1 MDDRDAGGCAELIA
15 DHGALSGHVERA
27 AETLR
32 VHLGGL
38 DPVLGLV
45 LGSGLGD
52 LADRFTGTQVLPYAD
67 IPGWPQVG
75 VIGHSGQL
83 VWGRLGGTPAVAL
96 KGRAHLYE
104 GHDPRFATLPIRVL
118 AELGIVALFV
128 SNAAGAINRAFSPG
142 DLMLISDHLNF
153 MGRSPL
159 SATSPAL
166 ADRPAASFYDA
177 ELSSVVRQVAVEE
190 RVPLREGVYAAL
202 MGPSYETPAEIRMF
216 ERLGVDAVGMSTVP
230 EVLVAHALGVRCF
243 GVSCITN
250 FAAGIL
256 PEPLN
261 HIEVLETTT
270 RVADRFQRLVER
282 VGARLGDML
291 VRVSPR

>member
-1 MDDRDAGGCAELIA
+1 MIA
-15 DHGALSGHVERA
+15 DHGALSDDVKRA
-27 AETLR
+27 AEAVRARLD
-32 VHLGGL
+32 GL
-38 DPVLGLV
+38 DPVLALV

-52 LADRFTGTQVLPYAD
+52 LADRFTETQVLPYTD
-67 IPGWPQVG
+67 IPGWPHVG

-83 VWGRLGGTPAVAL
+83 VWGLLGGTPAVAL

-118 AELGIVALFV
+118 AELGVAALFV
-128 SNAAGAINRAFSPG
+128 SNAAGAVNRAFSPG
-142 DLMLISDHLNF
+142 DLMLIRDHLNF

-159 SATSPAL
+159 SAGAAAPT
-166 ADRPAASFYDA
+166 DRPAAYYDA
-177 ELSSVVRQVAVEE
+177 ELSSVVRQVAAHEQ
-190 RVPLREGVYAAL
+190 VPLREGVYAAL

-216 ERLGVDAVGMSTVP
+216 ERLGADAVGMSTVP
-230 EVLVAHALGVRCF
+230 EVLVAHSLDIRCF

-256 PEPLN
+256 PEPLD

-270 RVADRFQRLVER
+270 RVAERFQRLVER

-291 VRVSPR
+291 VPVSVL

>member
-1 MDDRDAGGCAELIA
+1 M
-15 DHGALSGHVERA
+15 SGDVKRA
-27 AETLR
+27 AEA
-32 VHLGGL
+32 VGEQLGGL
-38 DPVLGLV
+38 DPVLALV

-52 LADRFTGTQVLPYAD
+52 LADRFTETQVLPYTD

-83 VWGRLGGTPAVAL
+83 VWGLLGGTPAVAL

-104 GHDPRFATLPIRVL
+104 GHDPRFATLPMRVL
-118 AELGIVALFV
+118 AELGVAALFV
-128 SNAAGAINRAFSPG
+128 SNAAGAVNRAFSPG

-153 MGRSPL
+153 LGRSPL
-159 SATSPAL
+159 GSAGAAPTG
-166 ADRPAASFYDA
+166 RPAAYYDP
-177 ELSSVVRQVAVEE
+177 ELSSVVRQVAAEE

-202 MGPSYETPAEIRMF
+202 MGPSYETPAEIRML
-216 ERLGVDAVGMSTVP
+216 ERLGADAVGMSTVP
-230 EVLVAHALGVRCF
+230 EVLVAHAVGIRCF
-243 GVSCITN
+243 GVSCMTN

-256 PEPLN
+256 PEPLD

-282 VGARLGDML
+282 VGGRVGGML
-291 VRVSPR
+291 APIRSR